1 MNKSLKSIKQRVGN
15 IQFGLLRVRDEND
28 NFTLQVKIAEND
40 GMMLSCLITDTVPG
54 QDLLYKNVT
63 LIQKSQ
69 GDYLYISGIITDE
82 LAKNKKI
89 LSVEINKA
97 CWFIKKSRGNVSWL
111 QQKYLYETL
120 QDKIEAA

>member
-15 IQFGLLRVRDEND
+15 IQFGLLRVRDEHD

-40 GMMLSCLITDTVPG
+40 DILLSCLITDTVPG

-69 GDYLYISGIITDE
+69 RDYLYISGIITDE
-82 LAKNKKI
+82 LANNRKI

-120 QDKIEAA
+120 RDNIEAA